1 MSAVENALSLVP
13 VILSGGSGTRLWPM
27 SRQLYPKQFI
37 PLIGKE
43 SLFQTTL
50 RRLEGLSSLAPPIV
64 VCHHEHRFMAAE
76 QLRQLGLGEV
86 SILLEP
92 APRNTA
98 PAIGVAALEACYR
111 LHDDAVLLVL
121 PADHIIH
128 DIKAFHEAV
137 QAGFRASTA
146 GLLVT
151 FGIVPDNPETGY
163 GYIHRGVSL
172 DVVPTELNV
181 YRVNEF
187 KEKPDLIRAEEYLSQ
202 GGYYWNSGMFMFRA
216 TDYLQ
221 ELQRYAPDIH
231 TACTLAHQQRSKD
244 LDFIRLDPAAFEQ
257 SPGESIDYA
266 VMEKTNNA
274 VVIPLQAGWSDVG
287 SWDALWQAQ
296 MRSEADNVTL
306 GDVLVEDCH
315 SCYVNANYRLV
326 AILGMNNTVV
336 IETADAVLVM
346 PKARAQEVRTIVEH
360 LKTSQR
366 VELVLHRKV
375 FRPWGAFENIDVADR
390 FQVKRITVYPGHS
403 LSLQMHHHRAEH
415 WIVVKGT
422 ARVVCNDEEFLLS
435 ENESTYIPIG
445 AKHRLENPGK
455 ITLELIEVQSGS
467 YLREDDIYRFEDK
480 YGR

>member
-1 MSAVENALSLVP
+1 MSAVENTLSLVP

-43 SLFQTTL
+43 SLFQATL
-50 RRLEGLSSLAPPIV
+50 RRLEGLRSMGPPIV

-76 QLRQLGLGEV
+76 QMRQLGLEDV

-98 PAIGVAALEACYR
+98 PAIGVAALEACR
-111 LHDDAVLLVL
+111 LRDDAVLLVL

-128 DIKAFHEAV
+128 DIKRFHEAV
-137 QAGFRASTA
+137 QVGLRATEA

-151 FGIVPDNPETGY
+151 FGIVPDHPETGY
-163 GYIHRGVSL
+163 GYIHRGVAL
-172 DVVPTELNV
+172 DGGTADLNV
-181 YRVNEF
+181 YRVDAF
-187 KEKPDLIRAEEYLSQ
+187 KEKPDQIRAEEYLSQ
-202 GGYYWNSGMFMFRA
+202 GGYYWNSGMFMFKA
-216 TDYLQ
+216 SDYLQ
-221 ELQRYAPDIH
+221 ELQQYAPDIH
-231 TACTLAHQQRSKD
+231 SACTLAHQRCSKD
-244 LDFIRLDPAAFEQ
+244 LDFIRLDPAAFER
-257 SPGESIDYA
+257 SPRDSIDYA
-266 VMEKTNNA
+266 VMEKTGNA

-296 MRSEADNVTL
+296 ARSETDTVTL
-306 GDVLVEDCH
+306 GDVIVEDCR
-315 SCYVNANYRLV
+315 SCYVNANHRLG
-326 AILGMNNTVV
+326 ATLGMKNTVV

-346 PKARAQEVRTIVEH
+346 PKERAQDVRTIVDH
-360 LKTSQR
+360 LKNLER
-366 VELVLHRKV
+366 EELVLHRKV
-375 FRPWGAFENIDVADR
+375 FRPWGAFENIDAAER
-390 FQVKRITVYPGHS
+390 FQVKRISVNPGHS

-445 AKHRLENPGK
+445 ARHRLENPGK
-455 ITLELIEVQSGS
+455 IPLELIEVQSGS
-467 YLREDDIYRFEDK
+467 YLGEDDISRFEDK